1 MPLLNYAFILSLIEI
16 KSFQK
21 SKHDQN
27 DIFEVNNQRLSKNIC
42 NRILWKA
49 LLKLIDQE
57 NFITIENLL
66 NYFQAENSEAI
77 IKIGQLITSDNVIY
91 FYDFNHF
98 LNNISTDDY
107 YKLIN
112 HIMDDGLLTPSD
124 WSVISSDDESIDY
137 NKGDEIINPLSIS
150 PENKSNNEE
159 VNVNTQVTVKFYDP
173 QTIKSPNL
181 VKRVK
186 PTPLYPTLS
195 HNDATANSH
204 TTNVII
210 DTQPE
215 EINNSI
221 NEPKTAEKDKRKEY
235 SWYINYLI
243 RLNEYLKQYTIYKKI
258 NSYIGVPN
266 WVKKYF

>member
-91 FYDFNHF
+91 FYDCKNS
-98 LNNISTDDY
+98 LM
-107 YKLIN
+107 YK
-112 HIMDDGLLTPSD
+112 HT
-124 WSVISSDDESIDY
+124 
-137 NKGDEIINPLSIS
+137 
-150 PENKSNNEE
+150 
-159 VNVNTQVTVKFYDP
+159 
-173 QTIKSPNL
+173 
-181 VKRVK
+181 KRVFYFID
-186 PTPLYPTLS
+186 LIYYFIIIE
-195 HNDATANSH
+195 NAT
-204 TTNVII
+204 
-210 DTQPE
+210 D
-215 EINNSI
+215 
-221 NEPKTAEKDKRKEY
+221 
-235 SWYINYLI
+235 
-243 RLNEYLKQYTIYKKI
+243 LKFC
-258 NSYIGVPN
+258 
-266 WVKKYF
+266 YFFAKL